1 MKQNKKESVSAVFV
15 DSRNTCFMQK
25 GSRIV
30 PELPEVETVRK
41 GLEQLVLGATIKSVD
56 VYWDRII
63 SGSIES
69 SEFKQLLLGETIK
82 EFDRRGKYIIFRFE
96 HWALVSH
103 LRMEGKYEVEES
115 AAPLKKHTH
124 VVFHLTDG
132 RDLRYLDVRK
142 FGRMTLVP
150 LGKEFSMTGIKL
162 LGPEP
167 TEETF
172 DEKTFYKT
180 LQTKKRAVKPLL
192 LDQTVVAGL
201 GNIYVDEALF
211 EANIHPMRTA
221 NSLTKNEVSQLHKAI
236 IQVLGDAVIAG
247 GTTIRSYQNALGEA
261 GTFQVKLSVY
271 GKKGM
276 PCVRCN
282 TPIEKIKVA
291 QRGTHFCPNCQRLA
305 DH

>member
-1 MKQNKKESVSAVFV
+1 M
-15 DSRNTCFMQK
+15 
-25 GSRIV
+25 

-41 GLEQLVLGATIKSVD
+41 GLEKLVLKATIESVD

-63 SGSIES
+63 SGPIEPT
-69 SEFKQLLLGETIK
+69 EFKSILMGEKII
-82 EFDRRGKYIIFRFE
+82 ELDRRGKYIIIRFKQ
-96 HWALVSH
+96 WALVSH

-115 AAPLKKHTH
+115 SEPLKKHTH

-150 LGKEFSMTGIKL
+150 IGEEFTATGIKL

-167 TEETF
+167 TIETF
-172 DEKTFYKT
+172 DEATFYKT
-180 LQTKKRAVKPLL
+180 LQTKKRAIKPLL
-192 LDQTVVAGL
+192 LDQKIVAGL

-211 EANIHPMRTA
+211 LAKIHPLRTA
-221 NSLTKNEVSQLHKAI
+221 NSLRKIEVSQLHESI
-236 IQVLGDAVIAG
+236 IKVLGDAVEAG
-247 GTTIRSYQNALGEA
+247 GTTIRTYQNALGEA
-261 GTFQVKLSVY
+261 GSFQVKLSVY

-276 PCVRCN
+276 PCVRCG

-291 QRGTHFCPNCQRLA
+291 QRGTHFCPNCQRLMI
-305 DH
+305 D